1 MSSILVIDDDRAV
14 LHIFK
19 QLYSKDNVELL
30 TAKTAAEGLNLVRER
45 VPDVVFLDL
54 MLPDVSGLDALAEIR
69 QFDVRIPVILIT
81 AGGTSDTAIE
91 AMKNGAHDYLVK
103 PLDLA
108 AVQKLALDAVS
119 ASRLMRVAVEVPSSA
134 QPSAVSGEA
143 FIGRSEA
150 IQQVFKA
157 IGRAAPHDV
166 TVLIRGENGAGKEL
180 VARAVYHH
188 SRRASGKFMAVN
200 IAAVPEALLE
210 SELFG
215 HEKGSFTGAESR
227 RIGRFEQ
234 CSGGTLFLDE
244 IGDLPS
250 QAQSKL
256 LRLLQEQRFE
266 RLGGSQTIECD
277 VRILAATN
285 RDLEKMVEDGDFR
298 ADLYY
303 RLNGYPITLPPLRD
317 RGEDIPLLVNNFIA
331 RFNPELGKDIQSVAP
346 ETLSLLQSHSWPGN
360 VRELQSAVR
369 QAMLNST
376 GQLLLPQS
384 LPEEIRRP
392 AKEDAAPSSSLID
405 LETYITQQLACEGE
419 KLYADSVARL
429 EKYLFARVLERT
441 GGNQSHAARI
451 LGITRGNIRNKVR
464 AYGISLGDDAND
476 TDAGIPA
483 ANHAAGEGVDD
494 DAHAE
499 PEDG

>member
-1 MSSILVIDDDRAV
+1 M
-14 LHIFK
+14 
-19 QLYSKDNVELL
+19 
-30 TAKTAAEGLNLVRER
+30 
-45 VPDVVFLDL
+45 
-54 MLPDVSGLDALAEIR
+54 
-69 QFDVRIPVILIT
+69 
-81 AGGTSDTAIE
+81 
-91 AMKNGAHDYLVK
+91 
-103 PLDLA
+103 
-108 AVQKLALDAVS
+108 
-119 ASRLMRVAVEVPSSA
+119 AVEVPSSA

-188 SRRASGKFMAVN
+188 SRRAGGKFMAVN

-277 VRILAATN
+277 VPHPGRHQS
-285 RDLEKMVEDGDFR
+285 R
-298 ADLYY
+298 
-303 RLNGYPITLPPLRD
+303 P
-317 RGEDIPLLVNNFIA
+317 
-331 RFNPELGKDIQSVAP
+331 GKD
-346 ETLSLLQSHSWPGN
+346 G
-360 VRELQSAVR
+360 
-369 QAMLNST
+369 
-376 GQLLLPQS
+376 
-384 LPEEIRRP
+384 
-392 AKEDAAPSSSLID
+392 
-405 LETYITQQLACEGE
+405 
-419 KLYADSVARL
+419 
-429 EKYLFARVLERT
+429 
-441 GGNQSHAARI
+441 
-451 LGITRGNIRNKVR
+451 RGR
-464 AYGISLGDDAND
+464 
-476 TDAGIPA
+476 
-483 ANHAAGEGVDD
+483 
-494 DAHAE
+494 
-499 PEDG
+499 